1 MKLNLGCTGLAA
13 IALASLTGCSNQ
25 LADENKALLQDNEL
39 LRQQLAER
47 DTTVATDEAALAD
60 ANATINADE
69 TALAAFEGIDG
80 VTAEMIGDDIHV
92 VIEGDVLFDS
102 GRDEIRPAARKALDK
117 IVSTIQEGYAEQ
129 AVRVAGFTDTDPI
142 KKSGWKSNYHL
153 GFARAYAVRE
163 YLVGKGLEGKAVSLS
178 SYGPDMP
185 RDTKANSRRV
195 EVILVGN
202 S

>member
-1 MKLNLGCTGLAA
+1 MRLNLGCTGLAA
-13 IALASLTGCSNQ
+13 IALASLTGCQNQ

-39 LRQQLAER
+39 LRQQLSQR
-47 DTTVATDEAALAD
+47 DATVATDEAALAD
-60 ANATINADE
+60 ADATINSDDA
-69 TALAAFEGIDG
+69 ALAAFEGIEG
-80 VTAEMIGDDIHV
+80 VSAEVIGDDIHV

-102 GRDEIRPAARKALDK
+102 GRDEIRPGARKALDK
-117 IVSTIQEGYAEQ
+117 IVSTIQQAYAEQ

-142 KKSGWKSNYHL
+142 RKSGWKSNYHL

-163 YLVGKGLEGKAVSLS
+163 YLVGKGLESNTVSLAS
-178 SYGPDMP
+178 FGPDMP